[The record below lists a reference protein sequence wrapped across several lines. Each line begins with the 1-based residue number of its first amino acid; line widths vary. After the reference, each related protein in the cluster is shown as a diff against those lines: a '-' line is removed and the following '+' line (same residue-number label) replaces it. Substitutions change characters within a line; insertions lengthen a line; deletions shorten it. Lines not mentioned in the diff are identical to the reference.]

1 MIRASM
7 LTLAA
12 LLLVGCASHPSSDPL
27 HDVVLVPEK
36 KTVSIPAETLR
47 DCDPI
52 PKLEDRPY
60 QQGEVPAAINRI
72 VTAASDCRRRKRD
85 ATKSLEDALNIS
97 K

>member
-1 MIRASM
+1 M
-7 LTLAA
+7 LISAV
-12 LLLVGCASHPSSDPL
+12 LLLVGCACRPSSEPL
-27 HDVVLVPEK
+27 RDVVLVPEK

-60 QQGEVPAAINRI
+60 QQGEMPAAINKI
-72 VTAASDCRRRKRD
+72 VTAASDCRKRKRD
-85 ATKSLEDALNIS
+85 ATKSLKDALNIS